1 MVKNM
6 HEMKKNS
13 IRTPATSATTSRRS
27 IPGRTR
33 KQVQPSKPED
43 DGPRNELIAKSARLF
58 REKGYEKTTV
68 RDIAAAVGMQAGS
81 WFYHFKSKQEILVA
95 VMEQGMTRS
104 LRDIEAISVQS
115 LPPREAFRQLVLAHL
130 KTLLAPNHDF
140 IPVLLYE
147 GRSLDKVERVKI
159 VALTNRYEAI
169 WNEVIDALHRSGDWA
184 MPTKLDR
191 LFVFGTLNWTTQW
204 FRGGAGMTIEQ
215 LADQTVSFLL
225 RTVPKERGR

>member
-1 MVKNM
+1 MQ
-6 HEMKKNS
+6 ETKKNTVH
-13 IRTPATSATTSRRS
+13 TPATNAKASRQG
-27 IPGRTR
+27 IPARTR
-33 KQVQPSKPED
+33 KQVQSTKPED

-58 REKGYEKTTV
+58 RERGYEKTTV

-104 LRDIEAISVQS
+104 LQDIEAISVQS

-147 GRSLDKVERVKI
+147 GRSLDKVERAKI
-159 VALTNRYEAI
+159 IALTDRYEAI
-169 WNEVIDALHRSGDWA
+169 WDEVIGALHRSGDWA
-184 MPTKLDR
+184 VPTKLDK
-191 LFVFGTLNWTTQW
+191 LFLFGTLNWTTQW
-204 FRGGAGMTIEQ
+204 FRAGAGITIEQ

-225 RTVPKERGR
+225 RTVPKKRSK